1 MTHLPF
7 RLSTSAEDADPD
19 TKLLVTAASQRA
31 LGEIALDD
39 HGVVFT
45 LAPSEPGA
53 LRVLRV
59 PYTSIGSAVLRAG
72 ILTSRLR
79 LTARDDASFAD
90 VAPGSPREVTLLV
103 ERKYR
108 HDARH
113 FTAALQ
119 VRIAEARLP
128 GQHPPSA

>member
-1 MTHLPF
+1 MNRLPF
-7 RLSTSAEDADPD
+7 RLSASAEDADPD
-19 TKLLVTAASQRA
+19 TKLLVTAGARRV

-39 HGVVFT
+39 DAVVFT
-45 LAPSEPGA
+45 LAASEPGDQ
-53 LRVLRV
+53 RVLRV

-79 LTARDDASFAD
+79 LTARDDASFAS
-90 VAPGSPREVTLLV
+90 VAPRSPREVTLLM

-128 GQHPPSA
+128 DKHPPSA

>member
-1 MTHLPF
+1 VKHLPF

-19 TKLLVTAASQRA
+19 TKLLVVAGAQRVV
-31 LGEIALDD
+31 GEISLDD
-39 HGVVFT
+39 DGIVFEIVD
-45 LAPSEPGA
+45 PSPGGP
-53 LRVLRV
+53 RVLRV

-79 LTARDDASFAD
+79 LTARDTASFAD
-90 VAPGSPREVTLLV
+90 VAPRSPREVTLLV
-103 ERKYR
+103 ERKHR

-119 VRIAEARLP
+119 IRIAEARLP
-128 GQHPPSA
+128 DGPPPA